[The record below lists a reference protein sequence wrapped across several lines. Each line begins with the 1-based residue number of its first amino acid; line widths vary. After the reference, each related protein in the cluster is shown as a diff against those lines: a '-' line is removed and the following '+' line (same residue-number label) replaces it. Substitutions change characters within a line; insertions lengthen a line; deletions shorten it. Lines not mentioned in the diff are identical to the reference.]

1 MIDFSGRS
9 ILVTGT
15 NSGLGKFIY
24 ERIPNA
30 VSLTR
35 ENRVDIVGGKKYDII
50 IHSAYNSSNVNFTD
64 LDLKYVDDNLILTLE
79 LVNLCDDCFIYV
91 SSIDSVNNI
100 ESSYALFKKLSEDLV
115 RSKIENYFII
125 RSSHLI
131 QGGDADKIPGSVRK
145 IINGEPI
152 SLTENSKFNL
162 VSYDDMLSYIVKKIE
177 NEIEDKEINLV
188 NSESMMVSDVIEML
202 EKNGGHGNFEY
213 IPTIPKE
220 SYKVEKSS
228 KEMLMKYLK
237 EMSII

>member
-1 MIDFSGRS
+1 
-9 ILVTGT
+9 
-15 NSGLGKFIY
+15 
-24 ERIPNA
+24 
-30 VSLTR
+30 
-35 ENRVDIVGGKKYDII
+35 
-50 IHSAYNSSNVNFTD
+50 
-64 LDLKYVDDNLILTLE
+64 
-79 LVNLCDDCFIYV
+79 V

-188 NSESMMVSDVIEML
+188 NSESIMVSDVIEML

-220 SYKVEKSS
+220 SYKVEKTS
-228 KEMLMKYLK
+228 KEMLMKYLE